1 MTQQTDP
8 CSLQLPLTLDC
19 SENGPIEHAQALFA
33 QIQPGDTL
41 YVRETASNDPASVV
55 SEAFVRVLEVT
66 GPSVSQWV
74 GFEFHISVQAKDD
87 SSLSLLQ
94 PDPRPFDQVIFRPSA
109 QLSELLLASA
119 YFGKHS
125 DASKNDVTLAR
136 LSEAELEETMHA
148 VRERRVASEKAADEL
163 LQAQNEAERTAFS
176 QIDIASPPPQLLRRR
191 FR

>member
-1 MTQQTDP
+1 MKQQTEP
-8 CSLQLPLTLDC
+8 FSLQLPLTLDC

-33 QIQPGDTL
+33 QIQPGDIL

-55 SEAFVRVLEVT
+55 SEVFVRVLEVI

-74 GFEFHISVQAKDD
+74 GFEFHISVQAEDG
-87 SSLSLLQ
+87 SALSLLQ
-94 PDPRPFDQVIFRPSA
+94 PNPRPFEQIVFRPSA

-125 DASKNDVTLAR
+125 DASKNNVALAR
-136 LSEAELEETMHA
+136 LNETELEKTMHA
-148 VRERRVASEKAADEL
+148 ARERRIASEKAADEL
-163 LQAQNEAERTAFS
+163 IQAQNEAERTAFS
-176 QIDIASPPPQLLRRR
+176 QIDMDAPPPQLLRRR

>member
-1 MTQQTDP
+1 MKQQTEP
-8 CSLQLPLTLDC
+8 FSLQLPLTLDC

-74 GFEFHISVQAKDD
+74 GFEFHISVQAEDG
-87 SSLSLLQ
+87 SALSLLQ
-94 PDPRPFDQVIFRPSA
+94 PNPRPFEQVVFRPSA

-125 DASKNDVTLAR
+125 DASKNNITLAR
-136 LSEAELEETMHA
+136 LSEAELEETMQA
-148 VRERRVASEKAADEL
+148 ARERRVASEKAADEL
-163 LQAQNEAERTAFS
+163 LQAQNEAERTASS
-176 QIDIASPPPQLLRRR
+176 QIDNAVAELRLYRNY
-191 FR
+191 